1 MNNNQIELAA
11 NIGLIASVVLYVLW
25 RVLPY
30 SFALIAAYGGLIS
43 SLVTAIIAII
53 MMVKKTDGKG
63 VTLHKIVLMIPL
75 LWFMMNAVSYR

>member
-1 MNNNQIELAA
+1 MNNKQIELAA

-30 SFALIAAYGGLIS
+30 SFALIAAYGGLIV
-43 SLVTAIIAII
+43 SLVTAILAII

-63 VTLHKIVLMIPL
+63 ITLHKIVLMIPL

>member
-1 MNNNQIELAA
+1 MNNKQIELAA
-11 NIGLIASVVLYVLW
+11 NIGFFASVVLYVLC

-30 SFALIAAYGGLIS
+30 SIALITAYGGLLV
-43 SLVTAIIAII
+43 SLVTAILAII

-63 VTLHKIVLMIPL
+63 ITLHKIVLMIPL

>member
-1 MNNNQIELAA
+1 MNNKQIELAA

-30 SFALIAAYGGLIS
+30 SFALIAAYGGLIV